1 MSGPSV
7 KKKTT
12 VFNLDAEDSGDD
24 DNGGC
29 FGKGPGRIDIDTD
42 FIDWDTTNFY
52 APAQTYEI
60 IVRIDPPDRDPSWT
74 GIQLVLLERS
84 PPSITVVCQTGKLR
98 GPFNNL
104 EGFLG
109 KNSLISQSLGEHSL
123 ISQFLG
129 EY

>member
-1 MSGPSV
+1 M
-7 KKKTT
+7 
-12 VFNLDAEDSGDD
+12 FNLEAEDTGDD

-42 FIDWDTTNFY
+42 YIDWDTTNFY

-84 PPSITVVCQTGKLR
+84 PPSIMVVCQTGKLR
-98 GPFNNL
+98 GPFNNFHD
-104 EGFLG
+104 FLG
-109 KNSLISQSLGEHSL
+109 ENVIISQFLRGHSL
-123 ISQFLG
+123 ISYPVG
-129 EY
+129 DG